1 MKASYTYLSDGTKAA
16 AYTSASA
23 GKDYVSS
30 FVYSRGSGG
39 TRTLESV
46 AFGGKEEQDGA
57 FGIAYSDF
65 GVRFYDRT
73 AWTSIDPMAEKYYGI
88 SPYSY
93 CFGNPVIFVD
103 PNGRFAFIPILA
115 KMAVGALVDFGMQ
128 ITFNMATGAS
138 FEEALNKVDRTS
150 VGASALIGPV
160 SSGKNGAMFFSY
172 AIAVAD
178 AGVDFSSEKGW
189 TRIGGG
195 KDGYEVAID
204 AISGLGS
211 SEISDGI
218 VKAVRKDYNALSKN
232 ASYMAPLTKAEREI
246 VRKRTAFVNSDGF
259 EGFIQSLS
267 QYTGGLVDKSFMELI
282 KTGSLSGGVR
292 EEPLDLYYEQWIQQQ
307 QGPMIQQGF

>member
-1 MKASYTYLSDGTKAA
+1 MKANYTYLSDGTKAA

-23 GKDYVSS
+23 GKDYVGS
-30 FVYSRGSGG
+30 FVYARGANG

-65 GVRFYDRT
+65 GARFLASGT
-73 AWTSIDPMAEKYYGI
+73 ASWTSIDPMAEKYYGI
-88 SPYSY
+88 SPYTY
-93 CFGNPVIFVD
+93 CSGNPVIFVD

-138 FEEALNKVDRTS
+138 FEEALDKVDWTS

-160 SSGKNGAMFFSY
+160 SSGKNGAKFFSY

-204 AISGLGS
+204 TISGLGS

-282 KTGSLSGGVR
+282 KGNDILVYTKI
-292 EEPLDLYYEQWIQQQ
+292 PINN
-307 QGPMIQQGF
+307 